1 MLQQTGRKKSGGWM
15 KEEKHMDF
23 FSKLGDAITETGRD
37 VSQKVSEMTGIA
49 KLNMEIRSKEDFV
62 QKQYTQIGK
71 QYYEMHKEDQEPFFE
86 EMKLITETL
95 KDIDQ
100 LKVEVAGLKG
110 KKCCP
115 SCGAVNESEA
125 VYCIKC
131 GVKCESIFEEEEVEE
146 AEYEEVKEEI
156 VVEELEKEPQ
166 EGMEEGPVE

>member
-1 MLQQTGRKKSGGWM
+1 M
-15 KEEKHMDF
+15 KEEKHIDL
-23 FSKLGDAITETGRD
+23 FSKLVDAITETGRD

-166 EGMEEGPVE
+166 EEMEEGPVE

>member
-1 MLQQTGRKKSGGWM
+1 
-15 KEEKHMDF
+15 MDF

-131 GVKCESIFEEEEVEE
+131 GVKCESIFEEEEVEDNGE
-146 AEYEEVKEEI
+146 NEIELFRDDITEEETKI
-156 VVEELEKEPQ
+156 VL
-166 EGMEEGPVE
+166 MERVQ

>member
-1 MLQQTGRKKSGGWM
+1 M
-15 KEEKHMDF
+15 KQEKHMDF
-23 FSKLGDAITETGRD
+23 FSRLGDAITETGRD

-49 KLNMEIRSKEDFV
+49 KLNMEIRNKEDFV

-71 QYYEMHKEDQEPFFE
+71 QYYDLHKEDQEPFFE

-95 KDIDQ
+95 KDIDK
-100 LKVEVAGLKG
+100 LKVEVAALKG

-125 VYCIKC
+125 VFCIKC
-131 GVKCESIFEEEEVEE
+131 GSKCESIFEEEGVQE

-156 VVEELEKEPQ
+156 VIEELEKETAGKSEAQP
-166 EGMEEGPVE
+166 EELNKDEDEM